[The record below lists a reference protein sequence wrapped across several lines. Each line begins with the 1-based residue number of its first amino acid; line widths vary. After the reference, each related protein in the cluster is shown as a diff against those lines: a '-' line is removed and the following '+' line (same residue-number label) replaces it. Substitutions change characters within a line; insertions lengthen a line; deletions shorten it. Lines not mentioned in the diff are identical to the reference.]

1 MVKETHSQ
9 QTNIK
14 HLTYYG
20 ELTLSRSYVLYY
32 SLHSDKKKV
41 PSLFYAKLV
50 DECFEL
56 ALKRYGLS
64 IPFPLFVS
72 ETFMKLSLNN
82 QKNLMNNPNGTSLKV
97 WL

>member
-1 MVKETHSQ
+1 M
-9 QTNIK
+9 
-14 HLTYYG
+14 
-20 ELTLSRSYVLYY
+20 LYY

-41 PSLFYAKLV
+41 PLPFITKLV

-82 QKNLMNNPNGTSLKV
+82 QKNMLNNQGSSSMKV
-97 WL
+97 PR